1 MQVVISVSK
10 RKFKRAVDRNLLK
23 RRMRE
28 IYRLNKAEMVYS
40 RVDRPLLLAIS
51 YIGNDISEY
60 RFMEKKLKLG
70 LDKLRQQFE
79 EQYAG
84 KVD

>member
-10 RKFKRAVDRNLLK
+10 RKFRRAVDRNLLK

-28 IYRLNKAEMVYS
+28 IYRQNKAEMVYS
-40 RVDRPLLLAIS
+40 RLDRPLLLAIS

-84 KVD
+84 KMD